1 VTPDPK
7 RSRES
12 AQSVESPPADLAEA
26 VLAVVRRTYAD
37 LHPGGAAA
45 GTLTLNSSLDRDWG
59 FDSLARVELLLRLER
74 MFSIRMPPGVLETAE
89 RPTDLVQALQRVGR
103 VEVPSLPVVAR
114 DEAPATAAA
123 IAPPPENLATLLE
136 VLDWHVERHP
146 DRIQLIYGD
155 DPQDGRVE
163 RISYRRLHERAA
175 SFAVGL
181 QARGLGHGQTVAIM
195 LPTGSDYFY
204 TYFGALMAGCVPVPI
219 YPPARRSQLQ
229 EHIRRHARILAN
241 AEAQILVTIPEAIV
255 VAHLLE
261 AHVPGLRHIV
271 TPAMLGESVGL
282 PARIPA
288 RGSDIAF
295 IQYTSGS
302 TGNPKGVVLTH
313 ANLLANV
320 RAIGAGV
327 HISSQDVFVSWLPLY
342 HDMGLIAAWLGSLY
356 FGSQLV
362 VMPPLAFLARPSR
375 WLWAIHHYRGTIT
388 AAPNFAYEL
397 CTKRIDESEL
407 DGLDLSSMRLAA
419 NGSEAVVPE
428 TLERFQ
434 ARFGRYGFRRTA
446 MTPVYGLAEASVGLL
461 APPPGREPVI
471 DRIQR
476 QPFLCTGRARP
487 AAADEPATL
496 QFANCGRVLP
506 GHSVRLVDAA
516 GAEVGE
522 RIEGR
527 LQFKGPSATQGYYRD
542 PQQTRKL
549 FTGDWLDSGDR
560 AYRVGEEFYLTG
572 RVKDIIQR
580 GGRNLYPHEIEEVV
594 GRLAGIRRGCVAAF
608 GCLDRRN
615 GTERLVVLAETR
627 ETRAQ
632 TRARLRGEIT
642 RVTVELLGEPPD
654 EVVLAPPRTVLK
666 TSSGKLRRS
675 ATRDL
680 YEAGRVGTRPPAFGW
695 QMVRLVGGALWPLL
709 KRRLR
714 AFREGGYA
722 AYAWSLALLM
732 APPVWLA
739 TALTRRPVQAWWINR
754 RAARLFLRLS
764 GMSLVVRGLDNLPRD
779 TPFVMVVN
787 HSSYLDG
794 VALLAALP
802 GPYGFVAKRELLNRL
817 VPRVLLRRLGCE
829 FVERFAIRESVQDAQ
844 RIVQAAQAG
853 RTLVFFPEGTF
864 TAAPGLLPFHL
875 GAFVA
880 AVRANL
886 QVVPV
891 AVHGTREILR
901 AHHWLPRP
909 GAIGMRIGAPISPPR
924 DASDLL
930 RAAMHL
936 SEQSR
941 AWILAHCGEL
951 ERRRLMSV

>member
-1 VTPDPK
+1 MTLNSERFRRPTP
-7 RSRES
+7 
-12 AQSVESPPADLAEA
+12 AVASPPTDLEAA
-26 VLAVVRRTYAD
+26 VLAVVQRTYAD
-37 LHPGGAAA
+37 LHPGSVVPS
-45 GTLTLNSSLDRDWG
+45 TLTLDGTLDRDWG
-59 FDSLARVELLLRLER
+59 FDSLARVELLLRLEQ
-74 MFSIRMPPGVLETAE
+74 MFSVHMPPGVLEAAE
-89 RPTDLVQALQRVGR
+89 RPADLVQALHRAGR
-103 VEVPSLPVVAR
+103 VKVPSFTTVAR
-114 DEAPATAAA
+114 DDAPSTAAA
-123 IAPPPENLATLLE
+123 IAAPPEDLATLLD

-146 DRIQLIYGD
+146 DRIQLIYGEN
-155 DPQDGRVE
+155 PQDGCVE
-163 RISYRRLHERAA
+163 RISYGRLHERAA
-175 SFAVGL
+175 AFAVGL
-181 QARGLGHGQTVAIM
+181 QARGLAPGQTVAIM

-204 TYFGALMAGCVPVPI
+204 TYFGVLMAGCVPVPI
-219 YPPARRSQLQ
+219 YPPARLSQLE

-241 AEAQILVTIPEAIV
+241 AEAEILVTVPEAMA

-271 TPAMLGESVGL
+271 TPAMLAQSTGL
-282 PARIPA
+282 PTRISI
-288 RGSDIAF
+288 RESDIAF

-362 VMPPLAFLARPSR
+362 VMSPLAFLARPSR

-388 AAPNFAYEL
+388 AAPNFAYEM

-407 DGLDLSSMRLAA
+407 NGLDLSSMRLAA
-419 NGSEAVVPE
+419 NGSETVIPE

-434 ARFGRYGFRRTA
+434 ARFGRYGFRREA
-446 MTPVYGLAEASVGLL
+446 MQPVYGLAEASVGLL
-461 APPPGREPVI
+461 APPPGRGPVI
-471 DRIQR
+471 DRVQR
-476 QPFLCTGRARP
+476 QPFLCAGRAQ
-487 AAADEPATL
+487 PATADDVSPL
-496 QFANCGRVLP
+496 QFVACGQVLP
-506 GHSVRLVDAA
+506 GHSVRLVDTA
-516 GAEVGE
+516 GIEVGE

-527 LQFKGPSATQGYYRD
+527 LQFKGPSATRGYYRD
-542 PQQTRKL
+542 PRQTRHL

-560 AYRVGEEFYLTG
+560 AYRAGGDFYLTG

-594 GRLAGIRRGCVAAF
+594 GQLTGIRRGCVAAF
-608 GCLDRRN
+608 GCLDHKS
-615 GTERLVVLAETR
+615 GTERLVVLAETH
-627 ETRAQ
+627 ETRTEAQ
-632 TRARLRGEIT
+632 ARLRGDIT
-642 RVTVELLGEPPD
+642 RVMAELLGEPPD

-666 TSSGKLRRS
+666 TSSGKLRRA
-675 ATRDL
+675 ATREL
-680 YEAGRVGTRPPAFGW
+680 YEAGRVGARPRAFGW
-695 QMVRLVGGALWPLL
+695 QMARLVGGALWPLL

-714 AFREGGYA
+714 TIREGGYA
-722 AYAWSLALLM
+722 AYAWLLALVM
-732 APPVWLA
+732 APSVWLA
-739 TALTRRPVQAWWINR
+739 TALTRHPAQAWWINR
-754 RAARLFLRLS
+754 CAARLFLRLS
-764 GMSLVVRGLDNLPRD
+764 GMSLSVRGLDNLPRD

-787 HSSYLDG
+787 HSSYMDG

-844 RIVQAAQAG
+844 RIVQVAQAG

-891 AVHGTREILR
+891 ALHGTREILR

-909 GAIGMRIGAPISPPR
+909 GAIGMRIGAPIPPPR
-924 DASDLL
+924 DATDLL

-941 AWILAHCGEL
+941 AWILAHIAVSRGADG
-951 ERRRLMSV
+951 